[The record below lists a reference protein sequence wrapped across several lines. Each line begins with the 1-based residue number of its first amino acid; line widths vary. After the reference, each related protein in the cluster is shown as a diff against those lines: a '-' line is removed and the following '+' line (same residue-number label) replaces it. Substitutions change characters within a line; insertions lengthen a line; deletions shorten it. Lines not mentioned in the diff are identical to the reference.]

1 MRSGTRRLRRFF
13 TITLPG
19 CKYGLL
25 SAFTVVFT
33 YTISDFGAPKV
44 IGGNFNVLAV
54 DVFKQVIGQHNFS
67 IGAVVGLLLLVP
79 SIAAFAIDWVVRR
92 RLTANLTTR
101 SVPYAPK
108 PRALFDKLMLA
119 YCALVCLMLLA
130 VLGMA
135 VYTSLIQLWP
145 YNLTFT
151 LKHYRY
157 ALIDGDYAPA
167 FWNSLT
173 LGAWTALIGTVF
185 VFCTA
190 YLLEKTRGLGPLRP
204 VLRLLAL
211 LSMAV
216 PGLVLGLG
224 YIMFFNHPQ
233 NPLNFLYQTMAILA
247 ISTVVHYYTS
257 GHLTAVTALKSL
269 DDEYE
274 AVSASLKVP
283 FYKTFWRVTVPV
295 CLPAILEIARY
306 YFVVSISTLSCVV
319 FLYAPH
325 TILVRGRDHEHG
337 RGRRHR
343 PGGGARHAHR
353 ARVGDRLLP
362 VRSHRRHPAV
372 AIAALALQ
380 RGEAMKEPILLT
392 PGPLTTSTATKLAMV
407 RDWGSRDTG
416 FIAINRRVREMLLD
430 IAAVRETHVCVPLQ
444 GSGTVRGRGDARH
457 PGAEGT
463 ATCSCPRTAPTASAS
478 RRSARS
484 SAAAFTP
491 IDYEERSPSSC
502 GLRRG
507 AEEGSLDYSR
517 GAGALRDQHRV
528 MNPLREVPRIVA
540 RHQRSLLVD
549 AMSSFAALPV
559 EGQFDALVAASGKCL
574 EGPPGMGSH

>member
-1 MRSGTRRLRRFF
+1 VSAVLAAERPPLLGVEFIARALLVLTGLGLALFLLAPMAAIFVRAVQDSNGNYVGLVHFANYFATPSLARAVWNSVWVSLAVAAITVPAAFMFAYALTRSCMPFKGTLRLIALIPLLAPSLLPAISLIQWFGNQGALKGPMQALGISSIYGPPGIILAEVFNCFPHALMILIAALALADGRLYEAADALGTRRLRRFF

-54 DVFKQVIGQHNFS
+54 DVFKQVIGQFNFS

-79 SIAAFAIDWVVRR
+79 SVVAFGVDWMVRR
-92 RLTANLTTR
+92 RLTANLTAR
-101 SVPYAPK
+101 SVPFIPK
-108 PRALFDKLMLA
+108 PRPLFDNLMLG
-119 YCALVCLMLLA
+119 YSALVCLLLLA

-135 VYTSLIQLWP
+135 VYTSLIHLWP
-145 YNLTFT
+145 YNLGFT
-151 LKHYRY
+151 LKHYHY
-157 ALIDGDYAPA
+157 ALVGGDYAPA
-167 FWNSLT
+167 FWNSLSM
-173 LGAWTALIGTVF
+173 GAWTAVIGTVF

-233 NPLNFLYQTMAILA
+233 NPINFLYQTMAILA

-257 GHLTAVTALKSL
+257 GHLTAVTALKAL

-274 AVSASLKVP
+274 SVSASLKVP

-325 TILVRGRDHEHG
+325 TIL
-337 RGRRHR
+337 
-343 PGGGARHAHR
+343 A
-353 ARVGDRLLP
+353 
-362 VRSHRRHPAV
+362 AV
-372 AIAALALQ
+372 AIMNMDEAGDVGPACALGTLVVLASVGVCLLYALAT
-380 RGEAMKEPILLT
+380 RVLLAK
-392 PGPLTTSTATKLAMV
+392 SQAW
-407 RDWGSRDTG
+407 R
-416 FIAINRRVREMLLD
+416 FN
-430 IAAVRETHVCVPLQ
+430 
-444 GSGTVRGRGDARH
+444 
-457 PGAEGT
+457 
-463 ATCSCPRTAPTASAS
+463 
-478 RRSARS
+478 
-484 SAAAFTP
+484 
-491 IDYEERSPSSC
+491 
-502 GLRRG
+502 
-507 AEEGSLDYSR
+507 
-517 GAGALRDQHRV
+517 
-528 MNPLREVPRIVA
+528 
-540 RHQRSLLVD
+540 
-549 AMSSFAALPV
+549 
-559 EGQFDALVAASGKCL
+559 L
-574 EGPPGMGSH
+574 EKA

>member
-1 MRSGTRRLRRFF
+1 VSLAVAAITVPAAFVFAYALTRSCMPLKGTLRLIALIPLLAPSLLPAIAFIQWFGNQGAAKWLMGGVSVYGAPGIILSEVFNCFPHALMILIAALALADGRLYEAADALGTRRLRRFF

-25 SAFTVVFT
+25 SAVTVVFS

-79 SIAAFAIDWVVRR
+79 SVVAFAVDWVVRR
-92 RLTANLTTR
+92 RLTANLGAR
-101 SVPYAPK
+101 SVPFV
-108 PRALFDKLMLA
+108 PRPRRVFDILMLA
-119 YCALVCLMLLA
+119 YCVLVCALLLA

-145 YNLTFT
+145 YKLNFT
-151 LKHYRY
+151 LRHYHY
-157 ALIDGDYAPA
+157 ALVAGDYAPA
-167 FWNSLT
+167 FWNSLKM
-173 LGAWTALIGTVF
+173 GAWTALIGTVF

-190 YLLEKTRGLGPLRP
+190 YLLEKTRGLDPLRP
-204 VLRLLAL
+204 ALRLLAL
-211 LSMAV
+211 LSMAM

-257 GHLTAVTALKSL
+257 GHLTAVTALKAL

-274 AVSASLKVP
+274 SVSASLKVP

-325 TILVRGRDHEHG
+325 TIL
-337 RGRRHR
+337 
-343 PGGGARHAHR
+343 A
-353 ARVGDRLLP
+353 
-362 VRSHRRHPAV
+362 AV
-372 AIAALALQ
+372 AIMNMDEAGDIGPAAALGTLVVLASV
-380 RGEAMKEPILLT
+380 GVCLLYS
-392 PGPLTTSTATKLAMV
+392 LAT
-407 RDWGSRDTG
+407 
-416 FIAINRRVREMLLD
+416 RVL
-430 IAAVRETHVCVPLQ
+430 IT
-444 GSGTVRGRGDARH
+444 
-457 PGAEGT
+457 
-463 ATCSCPRTAPTASAS
+463 
-478 RRSARS
+478 RSQAWR
-484 SAAAFTP
+484 
-491 IDYEERSPSSC
+491 
-502 GLRRG
+502 L
-507 AEEGSLDYSR
+507 SLEKS
-517 GAGALRDQHRV
+517 
-528 MNPLREVPRIVA
+528 
-540 RHQRSLLVD
+540 
-549 AMSSFAALPV
+549 
-559 EGQFDALVAASGKCL
+559 
-574 EGPPGMGSH
+574 

>member
-1 MRSGTRRLRRFF
+1 VSAVLPAPVAARIHLSDLIARALLILAGLGLALFLLAPMTSIFERAVLDNQGNFVGLHHFATYFATPALARSVWNSVWVSLAVSALTVPAAFLFAYGLTRSCMPFKGTLRLIALIPLLAPSLLPAIAFIQWFGNQGAAKWLMQSLGIGSVYGAPGIILSEVFNCFPHALMILIAALALADGRLYEAAEALGTRRLRRFF

-145 YNLTFT
+145 YNLTYT

-167 FWNSLT
+167 FWNSLK

-204 VLRLLAL
+204 LLRLLAL

-325 TILVRGRDHEHG
+325 TIL
-337 RGRRHR
+337 
-343 PGGGARHAHR
+343 
-353 ARVGDRLLP
+353 
-362 VRSHRRHPAV
+362 SAV
-372 AIAALALQ
+372 AIMNMDEAGDVGPAAALGTLTVLASAIVCFLYALIA
-380 RGEAMKEPILLT
+380 GILL
-392 PGPLTTSTATKLAMV
+392 
-407 RDWGSRDTG
+407 SR
-416 FIAINRRVREMLLD
+416 
-430 IAAVRETHVCVPLQ
+430 
-444 GSGTVRGRGDARH
+444 S
-457 PGAEGT
+457 
-463 ATCSCPRTAPTASAS
+463 
-478 RRSARS
+478 
-484 SAAAFTP
+484 
-491 IDYEERSPSSC
+491 
-502 GLRRG
+502 
-507 AEEGSLDYSR
+507 
-517 GAGALRDQHRV
+517 
-528 MNPLREVPRIVA
+528 
-540 RHQRSLLVD
+540 QRWR
-549 AMSSFAALPV
+549 FNV
-559 EGQFDALVAASGKCL
+559 EK
-574 EGPPGMGSH
+574 P

>member
-1 MRSGTRRLRRFF
+1 MSAVLPAPAAARLDLSGLLAKVLLVAAGLGLALFLLAPMAAIFVRAVQDNNGNFVGAQHFIAYFSTPALARSVWNSVWVSLVVAAITVPSAFVFAYALTRSCMPFKGTLRLIALIPLLAPSLLPAIAFIQWFGNQGAAKWLMGGVSVYGAPGIIMSEIFNCFPHALMILIAALALADGRLYEAADALGTRRLRRFF

-54 DVFKQVIGQHNFS
+54 DVFKQVIGQFNFS

-79 SIAAFAIDWVVRR
+79 SVVAFAVDWVVRR
-92 RLTANLTTR
+92 RLTANLTAR
-101 SVPYAPK
+101 SVPFAPR
-108 PRALFDKLMLA
+108 PRAMFDSLMLA
-119 YCALVCLMLLA
+119 YCALVCLLLLA

-135 VYTSLIQLWP
+135 VYTSLIHLWP
-145 YNLTFT
+145 YNLGFT
-151 LKHYRY
+151 LKHYHY
-157 ALIDGDYAPA
+157 ALVAGDYAPA
-167 FWNSLT
+167 FWNSLKM
-173 LGAWTALIGTVF
+173 GAWTAVIGAVF

-204 VLRLLAL
+204 ALRLLAL

-224 YIMFFNHPQ
+224 YIMFFNHPS

-257 GHLTAVTALKSL
+257 GHLTAVTALKAL

-274 AVSASLKVP
+274 SVSASLKVP

-325 TILVRGRDHEHG
+325 TILG
-337 RGRRHR
+337 
-343 PGGGARHAHR
+343 
-353 ARVGDRLLP
+353 
-362 VRSHRRHPAV
+362 AV
-372 AIAALALQ
+372 AIMNMDEAGDVGPASALGTLLVLASVVVCVVYALAT
-380 RGEAMKEPILLT
+380 RLL
-392 PGPLTTSTATKLAMV
+392 
-407 RDWGSRDTG
+407 
-416 FIAINRRVREMLLD
+416 LLKTQ
-430 IAAVRETHVCVPLQ
+430 AWRL
-444 GSGTVRGRGDARH
+444 
-457 PGAEGT
+457 
-463 ATCSCPRTAPTASAS
+463 
-478 RRSARS
+478 
-484 SAAAFTP
+484 
-491 IDYEERSPSSC
+491 
-502 GLRRG
+502 
-507 AEEGSLDYSR
+507 
-517 GAGALRDQHRV
+517 
-528 MNPLREVPRIVA
+528 NPEK
-540 RHQRSLLVD
+540 S
-549 AMSSFAALPV
+549 
-559 EGQFDALVAASGKCL
+559 
-574 EGPPGMGSH
+574 

>member
-1 MRSGTRRLRRFF
+1 MSAVLPAPVPATRFYVADVLVKLLLLLAGLALALFLLGPMASIFERAVLDNQGNFVGLRHFATYFATPALARSVWNSVWVSFVVSAITVPAAFLFAYALTRSCMPYKGTLRLIALIPLLAPSLLPAIAFIQWFGNQGAARWLLQSLGIGSVYGAPGIILSEVFNCFPHALMILIAALALADGRLYEAADALGTRRLRRFF

-79 SIAAFAIDWVVRR
+79 SIAAFAVDWVVRR

-151 LKHYRY
+151 VKHYRY

-167 FWNSLT
+167 FWNSLK

-325 TILVRGRDHEHG
+325 TIL
-337 RGRRHR
+337 
-343 PGGGARHAHR
+343 
-353 ARVGDRLLP
+353 
-362 VRSHRRHPAV
+362 SAV
-372 AIAALALQ
+372 AIMNMDEAGDIGPAAALGTLTVLASAIVCFLYALIA
-380 RGEAMKEPILLT
+380 GILL
-392 PGPLTTSTATKLAMV
+392 
-407 RDWGSRDTG
+407 SR
-416 FIAINRRVREMLLD
+416 
-430 IAAVRETHVCVPLQ
+430 
-444 GSGTVRGRGDARH
+444 S
-457 PGAEGT
+457 
-463 ATCSCPRTAPTASAS
+463 
-478 RRSARS
+478 
-484 SAAAFTP
+484 
-491 IDYEERSPSSC
+491 
-502 GLRRG
+502 
-507 AEEGSLDYSR
+507 
-517 GAGALRDQHRV
+517 
-528 MNPLREVPRIVA
+528 
-540 RHQRSLLVD
+540 QRWR
-549 AMSSFAALPV
+549 FNV
-559 EGQFDALVAASGKCL
+559 EK
-574 EGPPGMGSH
+574 P

>member
-1 MRSGTRRLRRFF
+1 MSAVLPAPLVRFHVSDLIAKAFLILAGVALAVFLLAPMATIFMRAVQDNQGNFVGLHHFVTYFATPSLARSVWNSVWVSLVVAGVTVPAAFLFAYALTRSMMPFKGTLRLIALIPLLAPTLLPAIAFIQWFGNQGVLKGPMQSLGIASIYGAPGIVLSEIFNTFPHALMILIAALALADGRLYEAADALGTRRVRRFF

-54 DVFKQVIGQHNFS
+54 DVFKQVVGQFNFS

-79 SIAAFAIDWVVRR
+79 SVAAFAIDWVVRR
-92 RLTANLTTR
+92 RLTANLTAR
-101 SVPYAPK
+101 SVPFMPK
-108 PRALFDKLMLA
+108 IRPAFDKLMLG
-119 YCALVCLMLLA
+119 YCVLICLLMLA

-135 VYTSLIQLWP
+135 VYTSLIELWP
-145 YNLTFT
+145 YKLNFT

-157 ALIDGDYAPA
+157 ALIDGDFAPA
-167 FWNSLT
+167 FWNSLK
-173 LGAWTALIGTVF
+173 LGGWTAVIGTVF
-185 VFCTA
+185 VFSTA
-190 YLLEKTRGLGPLRP
+190 YLLEKTRGLDPLRP

-224 YIMFFNHPQ
+224 YIMFFNDPQ
-233 NPLNFLYQTMAILA
+233 NPLGFLYQTMGILA

-325 TILVRGRDHEHG
+325 TIL
-337 RGRRHR
+337 
-343 PGGGARHAHR
+343 A
-353 ARVGDRLLP
+353 
-362 VRSHRRHPAV
+362 AV
-372 AIAALALQ
+372 AIMNMDEAGDIGPAAALGTLTVFASAVVCFLYALIA
-380 RGEAMKEPILLT
+380 GILL
-392 PGPLTTSTATKLAMV
+392 
-407 RDWGSRDTG
+407 SR
-416 FIAINRRVREMLLD
+416 
-430 IAAVRETHVCVPLQ
+430 
-444 GSGTVRGRGDARH
+444 S
-457 PGAEGT
+457 
-463 ATCSCPRTAPTASAS
+463 
-478 RRSARS
+478 
-484 SAAAFTP
+484 
-491 IDYEERSPSSC
+491 
-502 GLRRG
+502 
-507 AEEGSLDYSR
+507 
-517 GAGALRDQHRV
+517 
-528 MNPLREVPRIVA
+528 
-540 RHQRSLLVD
+540 QRWR
-549 AMSSFAALPV
+549 FNV
-559 EGQFDALVAASGKCL
+559 EKS
-574 EGPPGMGSH
+574 

>member
-1 MRSGTRRLRRFF
+1 MSAVLPAPAAARIHLSDLVAKAFLILAGLGLAVFLLAPMASIFERAVLDNQGTFVGLHHFATYFATPSLARSVWNSVWVSLVVSAVTVPVAFLFAYALTRSCMPFKGTLRLIALIPLLAPSLLPAIAFIQWFGNQGAAKWLIQSLGIATVYGAPGIILSEVFNCFPHALMILIAALALADGRLYEAADALGTRRLRRFF

-108 PRALFDKLMLA
+108 SRAVFDQLMLA
-119 YCALVCLMLLA
+119 YCALVCLALLS

-173 LGAWTALIGTVF
+173 LGAWTAVIGTVF

-224 YIMFFNHPQ
+224 YIMFFNHPS
-233 NPLNFLYQTMAILA
+233 NPINFLYQTMAILA

-325 TILVRGRDHEHG
+325 TIL
-337 RGRRHR
+337 
-343 PGGGARHAHR
+343 
-353 ARVGDRLLP
+353 
-362 VRSHRRHPAV
+362 SAV
-372 AIAALALQ
+372 AIMNMD
-380 RGEAMKEPILLT
+380 EAGDI
-392 PGPLTTSTATKLAMV
+392 GP
-407 RDWGSRDTG
+407 
-416 FIAINRRVREMLLD
+416 
-430 IAAVRETHVCVPLQ
+430 
-444 GSGTVRGRGDARH
+444 
-457 PGAEGT
+457 
-463 ATCSCPRTAPTASAS
+463 ASALGTLIVLA
-478 RRSARS
+478 SALVCFVY
-484 SAAAFTP
+484 AV
-491 IDYEERSPSSC
+491 
-502 GLRRG
+502 L
-507 AEEGSLDYSR
+507 
-517 GAGALRDQHRV
+517 AGALLSRS
-528 MNPLREVPRIVA
+528 
-540 RHQRSLLVD
+540 QRWR
-549 AMSSFAALPV
+549 FNV
-559 EGQFDALVAASGKCL
+559 EK
-574 EGPPGMGSH
+574 P

>member
-1 MRSGTRRLRRFF
+1 MWVSLAVAAITVPAAFVFAYALTRSCMPLKGTLRLIALIPLLAPSLLPAIAFIQWFGNQGAAKWLMGGVSVYGAPGIIMSEVFNCFPHALMILIAALALADGRLYEAADALGTRRLRRFF

-25 SAFTVVFT
+25 SAVTVVFS

-67 IGAVVGLLLLVP
+67 IGAVG
-79 SIAAFAIDWVVRR
+79 AAA
-92 RLTANLTTR
+92 
-101 SVPYAPK
+101 
-108 PRALFDKLMLA
+108 PRAFGGRVRGRLGGAPAPHRQPRRALGAFHPRPRRAFDMLMLA
-119 YCALVCLMLLA
+119 YCVLVCALLLA

-145 YNLTFT
+145 YKLNFT
-151 LKHYRY
+151 LRHYHY
-157 ALIDGDYAPA
+157 ALVAGDYAPA
-167 FWNSLT
+167 FWNSLKM
-173 LGAWTALIGTVF
+173 GAWTALIGTVF

-190 YLLEKTRGLGPLRP
+190 YLEKTRGLGPLRP
-204 VLRLLAL
+204 ALRLLAL

-257 GHLTAVTALKSL
+257 GHLTAVTALKAL

-274 AVSASLKVP
+274 SVSASLKVP

-325 TILVRGRDHEHG
+325 TIL
-337 RGRRHR
+337 
-343 PGGGARHAHR
+343 A
-353 ARVGDRLLP
+353 
-362 VRSHRRHPAV
+362 AV
-372 AIAALALQ
+372 AIMNMD
-380 RGEAMKEPILLT
+380 EAGDI
-392 PGPLTTSTATKLAMV
+392 GP
-407 RDWGSRDTG
+407 
-416 FIAINRRVREMLLD
+416 
-430 IAAVRETHVCVPLQ
+430 P
-444 GSGTVRGRGDARH
+444 
-457 PGAEGT
+457 
-463 ATCSCPRTAPTASAS
+463 
-478 RRSARS
+478 RRSARWS
-484 SAAAFTP
+484 CSPRSAYACCT
-491 IDYEERSPSSC
+491 RSPRAC
-502 GLRRG
+502 
-507 AEEGSLDYSR
+507 
-517 GAGALRDQHRV
+517 
-528 MNPLREVPRIVA
+528 
-540 RHQRSLLVD
+540 
-549 AMSSFAALPV
+549 
-559 EGQFDALVAASGKCL
+559 
-574 EGPPGMGSH
+574 